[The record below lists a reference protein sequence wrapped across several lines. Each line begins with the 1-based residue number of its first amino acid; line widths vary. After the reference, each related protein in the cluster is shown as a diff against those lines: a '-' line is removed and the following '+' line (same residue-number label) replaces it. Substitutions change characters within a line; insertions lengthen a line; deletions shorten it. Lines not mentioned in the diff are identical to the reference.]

1 MYEIVNI
8 KKNYVLDGISFQV
21 KKGEI
26 IGILGENGAGKT
38 TLIKSML
45 KLLTINEGTILF
57 EGMDIKNIPNSKYY
71 RRVAS
76 VLEGNCNIYWYLS
89 GYENILYF
97 GKLKKM
103 KTADI
108 RKKAD
113 NLLKLFYLYDH
124 KDKQV
129 GEYSRGMQQKL
140 SIILSLLN
148 DPDVLFLDE
157 PTLGLDIKT
166 KKDVMNT
173 LNALSHDKGVTIF
186 ITSHQL
192 DVIDELSD
200 RLILL
205 DKGKIVFEGKP
216 STFKEKYSND
226 KYRISINAN
235 KVDSYLSKY
244 SYELKDNVVNISLD
258 KCTYEQAIQIFSE
271 LHNRGYK
278 VISYQKDTYDLEDI
292 MLNFFTK
299 DAKGERKC

>member
-1 MYEIVNI
+1 VYEIVNI
-8 KKNYVLDGISFQV
+8 KKSYTKNSNYVLDGISFQV

-76 VLEGNCNIYWYLS
+76 VLEGNRNIYWYLS

-113 NLLKLFYLYDH
+113 KLLKLFYLYDH

-226 KYRISINAN
+226 K
-235 KVDSYLSKY
+235 VDSYLSKY

-258 KCTYEQAIQIFSE
+258 KCTYEQAIQILIVSRI
-271 LHNRGYK
+271 LCK
-278 VISYQKDTYDLEDI
+278 
-292 MLNFFTK
+292 
-299 DAKGERKC
+299 